1 MALEFEI
8 ALHAVANT
16 PAILLP
22 PTSRDTVKSI
32 AVSKDNLEQREL
44 ITNAV
49 RLLSDVRSKWIIR
62 NGCQD
67 PVLMAT
73 YNRDTY

>member
-44 ITNAV
+44 ITNGYLTWEV
-49 RLLSDVRSKWIIR
+49 SGLYV
-62 NGCQD
+62 
-67 PVLMAT
+67 MAAKT
-73 YNRDTY
+73 QC